1 MSMVLLGI
9 SLLIFLYL
17 LYVLMN
23 PDEF

>member
-1 MSMVLLGI
+1 MVLLGI

>member
-9 SLLIFLYL
+9 SLLVFLYL